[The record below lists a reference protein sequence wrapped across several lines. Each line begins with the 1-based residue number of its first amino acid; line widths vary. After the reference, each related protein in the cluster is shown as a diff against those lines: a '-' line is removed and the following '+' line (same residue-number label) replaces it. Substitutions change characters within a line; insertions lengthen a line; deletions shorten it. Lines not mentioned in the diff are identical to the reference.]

1 MMMMI
6 YTGYVHLMAAHEI
19 NKFKFGSVL
28 GSFSA
33 SVRPPY
39 SMLGFDY
46 SLQSKQ

>member
-1 MMMMI
+1 MMI

-19 NKFKFGSVL
+19 NKFGSVL

>member
-1 MMMMI
+1 MMI

-19 NKFKFGSVL
+19 NKFGSVL

-33 SVRPPY
+33 SVQPPY